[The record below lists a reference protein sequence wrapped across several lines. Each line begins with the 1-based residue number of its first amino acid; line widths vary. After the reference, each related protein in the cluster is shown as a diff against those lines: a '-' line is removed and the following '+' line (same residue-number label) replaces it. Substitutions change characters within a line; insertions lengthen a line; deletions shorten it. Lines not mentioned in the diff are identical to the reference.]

1 MKLVKIYHTP
11 AALDYMP
18 LYAEIMRAPSVLIA
32 GVPGSGKSVLLNG
45 LIYNTLAEYAPG
57 AATMYFFDLKQVELY
72 KYSKLPQCAGYAET
86 PEHAVTLLRELITIM
101 NMRYKEMKR
110 REIVKT
116 DEKPIFVFIDEMAR
130 IMLTDRAKE
139 FTNLLQDLLQLG
151 RAAGIHCVCCTQIPN
166 RKVIP
171 GNLQALYNMK
181 IALRCVSAIES
192 RQIINTPGAEKLPQY
207 GNAILLDSNGYRKI
221 DNLPMI
227 TDNAIKTRIEFW
239 KNQRGKLKIV
249 W

>member
-1 MKLVKIYHTP
+1 MKLYKVYEMP

-57 AATMYFFDLKQVELY
+57 AATMFFIDPKRVELNRY
-72 KYSKLPQCAGYAET
+72 KNLPHCAGIAKT
-86 PEHAVTLLRELITIM
+86 PENAVKILREISNEM
-101 NMRYKEMKR
+101 ERRYIDMER
-110 REIVKT
+110 RETVKT
-116 DEKPIFVFIDEMAR
+116 TESPIYIFIDELAD
-130 IMLTDRAKE
+130 IMLSDTARE
-139 FTNLLQDLLQLG
+139 FTKLLQHILQLG
-151 RAAGIHCVCCTQIPN
+151 RAANIHIVTCTQIPN

-171 GNLQALYNMK
+171 ANLQALYNIK

-207 GNAILLDSNGYRKI
+207 GNAILLDGNGYRKI
-221 DNLPMI
+221 ENLPMI
-227 TDNAIKTRIEFW
+227 PEQDIYNRINYW
-239 KNQRGKLKIV
+239 KMQRGQLKII

>member
-1 MKLVKIYHTP
+1 MKLYKIYETP
-11 AALDYMP
+11 PALDYMP

-57 AATMYFFDLKQVELY
+57 AATFYFFDLKRVELN
-72 KYSKLPQCAGYAET
+72 KYGNLPQCAGIAKT
-86 PEHAVTLLRELITIM
+86 PEKAVSLLRELITIM
-101 NMRYKEMKR
+101 DNRYKEMER
-110 REIVKT
+110 RGLLKT
-116 DEKPIFVFIDEMAR
+116 EENPIYVFIDEMAR
-130 IMLTDRAKE
+130 IMLTDLARE
-139 FTNLLQDLLQLG
+139 FTKLLQDLLQLG

-166 RKVIP
+166 RKVIT

-192 RQIINTPGAEKLPQY
+192 RQIINIPGAEKLPQF
-207 GNAILLDSNGYRKI
+207 GTAILLDGNGYRQI
-221 DNLPMI
+221 NNIPMFSE
-227 TDNAIKTRIEFW
+227 DDIKTRIEFW
-239 KNQRGKLKIV
+239 KRQRGKVKIV

>member
-1 MKLVKIYHTP
+1 MKLYKTYQTP
-11 AALDYMP
+11 PALDYMP

-57 AATMYFFDLKQVELY
+57 AADMYFIDLKRVELY

-86 PEHAVTLLRELITIM
+86 PENAVSILRGLITIM
-101 NMRYKEMKR
+101 DMRYKEMKR
-110 REIVKT
+110 RGILKT
-116 DEKPIFVFIDEMAR
+116 EEKHIYVFIDEMAR
-130 IMLTDRAKE
+130 IMLTDYARE
-139 FTNLLQDLLQLG
+139 FSKLLQDLLQLG

-171 GNLQALYNMK
+171 GTLQALYNMK

-192 RQIINTPGAEKLPQY
+192 RQIINTPGAEKLPQC
-207 GNAILLDSNGYRKI
+207 GTAILLDGNGYRQI
-221 DNLPMI
+221 NNIPMFSEE
-227 TDNAIKTRIEFW
+227 DIKNRIEFW
-239 KNQRGKLKIV
+239 KRQRGKLKII